1 MQGSAFARFFVPLRA
16 FALTVVFYEVV
27 REIAKYCIHA
37 KETLRKRLTKR
48 KPFFYNYFRIDES

>member
-1 MQGSAFARFFVPLRA
+1 MQRPAFARFCFAARFRA
-16 FALTVVFYEVV
+16 DGVFYEVV